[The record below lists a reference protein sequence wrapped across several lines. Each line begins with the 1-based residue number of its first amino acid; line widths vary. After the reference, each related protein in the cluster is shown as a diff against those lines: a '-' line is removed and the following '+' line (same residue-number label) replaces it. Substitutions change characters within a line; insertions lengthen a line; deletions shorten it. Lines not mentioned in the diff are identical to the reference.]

1 MIVALCCTCTLF
13 PKLSRH
19 FLFFVEVLIF
29 NTRTGSNTI
38 DFDELKTVLLSCMEE
53 SSLKLSDED
62 IDELTR
68 ALFNEADE
76 DGSGE
81 ITFDELQ
88 AELNKYPDIR
98 DNLTM
103 RYLLKKCFDILL
115 LFLE

>member
-1 MIVALCCTCTLF
+1 
-13 PKLSRH
+13 
-19 FLFFVEVLIF
+19 
-29 NTRTGSNTI
+29 
-38 DFDELKTVLLSCMEE
+38 MEE

-115 LFLE
+115 LFF

>member
-1 MIVALCCTCTLF
+1 
-13 PKLSRH
+13 
-19 FLFFVEVLIF
+19 
-29 NTRTGSNTI
+29 
-38 DFDELKTVLLSCMEE
+38 MEE

-88 AELNKYPDIR
+88 AELHKYPDIR

-103 RYLLKKCFDILL
+103 RLRIF
-115 LFLE
+115 